1 MGKPRILVDAYYLH
15 VAQTGIK
22 TYMVTVCEEILRH
35 ENSECDYII
44 SPDFRKIKENSFFK
58 GKTSKWKNLLFQVLY
73 FWRKQVVLPLLSYVH
88 GADVVFCPD
97 IMVPL
102 WGRGIKVS
110 VLHDTFFWDSPE
122 HYHPLWRKYYLY
134 FLKKGLR
141 RHGRIITVT
150 DFSKNR
156 IQQLPGFEKI
166 PVHRVYPASGIS
178 QTTNTPDKMQVL
190 DFPYILHV
198 GVLEKRK
205 NLSLLIEAFALL
217 AQDPA
222 FADWKLILVG
232 QRGPRKTLDD
242 FDRLQELVSS
252 LGLKEKV
259 LFPGYVSEQMLAAY
273 FSQARIYV
281 FPSANEGF
289 GLPVLEAFSFGLP
302 VIISNQGA
310 LKEVA
315 GDAAWVLESD
325 TPESLKSA
333 IVHLNLHPDLMSD
346 TRQKGQKRLA
356 EFGTEKF
363 FLSLDHTF
371 KKILHG

>member
-1 MGKPRILVDAYYLH
+1 MRLHHFPRFSEDQGKFLLQGQDFQMEKPPFSSALLLEKASRASAAFL
-15 VAQTGIK
+15 
-22 TYMVTVCEEILRH
+22 C
-35 ENSECDYII
+35 
-44 SPDFRKIKENSFFK
+44 SPGGCGF
-58 GKTSKWKNLLFQVLY
+58 
-73 FWRKQVVLPLLSYVH
+73 LPGYH
-88 GADVVFCPD
+88 GAAMGSGNPGLRAARYLFLGQSRALP
-97 IMVPL
+97 
-102 WGRGIKVS
+102 S
-110 VLHDTFFWDSPE
+110 
-122 HYHPLWRKYYLY
+122 LWRKYYLY
-134 FLKKGLR
+134 FLEKGLR
-141 RHGRIITVT
+141 RRGQIITVT

-156 IQQLPGFEKI
+156 IQQLPGFERI

-178 QTTNTPDKMQVL
+178 LSTNTADKMQVL

-222 FADWKLILVG
+222 YADWKLILVG

-259 LFPGYVSEQMLAAY
+259 LFPGYVSEQMLASY

-302 VIISNQGA
+302 VIISKQGA

-315 GDAAWVLESD
+315 GDAAWALESD
-325 TPESLKSA
+325 TPEALKSA
-333 IVHLNLHPDLMSD
+333 IVHLDRHPDLVSD
-346 TRQKGQKRLA
+346 MRQKGQKRLA